1 MPLFLARSRFRASEW
16 VLISFFAYISVLV
29 PFFPERPEL
38 HDQPFFILAAA
49 AILFCCLSVAEQG
62 SFAANI
68 SRVRDWVPLGLTLLA
83 FREMDLFLPAH
94 YDLHYESAWIRWDR
108 VMLYDWHLRSAIE
121 SLGPVIP
128 FYLELCYLLVY
139 GLGAYCI
146 IVLWMRMRRTGVDLF
161 YVLYL
166 LGTLIAYGLF
176 PYFPS
181 QPPRIA
187 FPQVAPPHFTG
198 WLRQLNLALL
208 NGASIHSGV
217 FPSAHVSSAFSA
229 AWAMFL
235 LFPGRKLFAWGVLL
249 YAISVSVATIYGRYH
264 YVADVLSGIAVSMV
278 PASLAIVIH
287 FRRSL
292 LKERAVAP
300 TTSES
305 TVK

>member
-1 MPLFLARSRFRASEW
+1 
-16 VLISFFAYISVLV
+16 
-29 PFFPERPEL
+29 
-38 HDQPFFILAAA
+38 
-49 AILFCCLSVAEQG
+49 
-62 SFAANI
+62 
-68 SRVRDWVPLGLTLLA
+68 
-83 FREMDLFLPAH
+83 MDLFLPVH
-94 YDLHYESAWIRWDR
+94 YDLRYESVWIRWDR
-108 VMLYDWHLRSAIE
+108 VVLYHWHLRGMLE

-146 IVLWMRMRRTGVDLF
+146 IILWLRMNRTGVDLF

-166 LGTLIAYGLF
+166 LGTLTAYGLF

-187 FPQVAPPHFTG
+187 FPQVAPPHFSG

-208 NGASIHSGV
+208 NGATIHSGV

-229 AWAMFL
+229 VWAMFL
-235 LFPGRKLFAWGVLL
+235 LLPGRKAFAWGLLL

-264 YVADVLSGIAVSMV
+264 YVADVLSGFAVSLV
-278 PASLAIVIH
+278 PALLAVVIH

-292 LKERAVAP
+292 RKTAVTSAA
-300 TTSES
+300 SES
-305 TVK
+305 TAN